1 MKFVFHISNRI
12 QLLQE
17 SEELQMDEDE
27 EDDCV

>member
-1 MKFVFHISNRI
+1 MEFVFHISNQI